1 MIASREPCG
10 PDGYTPDGSPCQP
23 EPGPPPPPPES
34 PGPLEFP
41 KQPTG
46 EVEVGGEGGGED
58 LGFSPFSGP
67 MSFRYNVPGVPRFR
81 APVFRAPSAAEA
93 LEEPGYKFGAEEGRR
108 ALEASASGR
117 GTLRTGGTLKDIVAW
132 GNRFATQHYGDVFN
146 RALSTFDR
154 LYQGSRDEYAPLL
167 AEWNARSA
175 AGLRGAELDWARTY
189 DQWAL
194 EQQLRAQREA
204 AILGAG
210 AG

>member
-10 PDGYTPDGSPCQP
+10 PDGYTPDGSPCEP
-23 EPGPPPPPPES
+23 EPGPPPPSPPPPES
-34 PGPLEFP
+34 PVP
-41 KQPTG
+41 G
-46 EVEVGGEGGGED
+46 ELPPGEPVGGEGGGED

-167 AEWNARSA
+167 AEWNARSQ
-175 AGLRGAELDWARTY
+175 AGLRGAELDWARPY
-189 DQWAL
+189 DMWAL

-204 AILGAG
+204 VILGARDG
-210 AG
+210 

>member
-10 PDGYTPDGSPCQP
+10 PDGYTPDGSPCEP
-23 EPGPPPPPPES
+23 EPGPPPPSPPPPES
-34 PGPLEFP
+34 PVP
-41 KQPTG
+41 G
-46 EVEVGGEGGGED
+46 ELPPGEPVGGEGGGED

-67 MSFRYNVPGVPRFR
+67 MSFRYNVPGAPRFR

-167 AEWNARSA
+167 AEWNARSQ
-175 AGLRGAELDWARTY
+175 AGLRGAELDWARPY
-189 DQWAL
+189 DMWAL

-204 AILGAG
+204 AILGARDG
-210 AG
+210 